1 MASDHDPM
9 DEFTRFRANIQLG
22 DGPDQRGDITVEM
35 VREPA
40 LDREERSVVMPES
53 NTDEAPA
60 MDVTAPANDQDFAE
74 FYHELMRGRRA
85 LREAL
90 GLDSDEEDDDA

>member
-1 MASDHDPM
+1 MSRDHDPAE
-9 DEFTRFRANIQLG
+9 EFTRFKANIQLG

-35 VREPA
+35 VREPGEE
-40 LDREERSVVMPES
+40 REERSVVMPES
-53 NTDEAPA
+53 NTDEAPS
-60 MDVTAPANDQDFAE
+60 MDVTAPANDADFAE

-90 GLDSDEEDDDA
+90 GLDAEEDDE